1 MPTFEIDES
10 QLVGLF
16 VEAVLYGF
24 VVVTFPPCI
33 RALIWSNGTRKS
45 SSSIQWPML
54 LIAIV
59 LAAFATLDMSL
70 TLLHNIKAFI
80 LYKGAGGAIEEF
92 TNISDWINI
101 MGTVDVVF
109 PIILGDGVL
118 IYRCWIV
125 YGKNNWVVII
135 PLLLLLGSF
144 ITAIWTIVL
153 EVTLQARATL
163 QFIKLKPIIMTSTLT
178 TLIQNVLTTALIIW
192 RIWRVDRETARYIST
207 MRAAGSLTQQSSGQ
221 PRPSTRLQQVIR
233 IVIESGLI
241 LTITAIVSTAVYVT
255 NSNSFVI
262 VGNAQVQVI
271 PIAFNLIIIRA
282 KNQTAAEYTYKFT
295 NATLPLA
302 FGGPAATA
310 GSHESQSQSESETDL
325 ESGGMR
331 SKKAPPAK
339 HKSNRKGEVPC
350 GWVGSHKIPVGRVGK
365 RGAADGSWFEEKAY

>member
-1 MPTFEIDES
+1 MATFGVDES
-10 QLVGLF
+10 QLIGLF
-16 VEAVLYGF
+16 VQAVLYGF
-24 VVVTFPPCI
+24 VLFTFPPCVQ
-33 RALIWSNGTRKS
+33 ALLWSNDIRKPY
-45 SSSIQWPML
+45 SSIQWPML

-59 LAAFATLDMSL
+59 LVVFATLDV
-70 TLLHNIKAFI
+70 TLNMLHAIKAFI
-80 LYKGAGGAIEEF
+80 FYKGVGGAIEEY

-125 YGKNNWVVII
+125 YGKSNWVVIV

-163 QFIKLKPIIMTSTLT
+163 QFIKLKPVIMTSTLT
-178 TLIQNVLTTALIIW
+178 TLIQNVLTTSLIIW

-207 MRAAGSLTQQSSGQ
+207 MRAFGTTTQNLRNPEP
-221 PRPSTRLQQVIR
+221 PRPPTRLQQVIR

-255 NSNSFVI
+255 DSNSFII
-262 VGNAQVQVI
+262 VGDAQVQVI

-295 NATLPLA
+295 DATLPLA
-302 FGGPAATA
+302 FGGIAATV
-310 GSHESQSQSESETDL
+310 GTHELPSQSDSETDL
-325 ESGGMR
+325 ESGEARHHTHDGLGSTINLSEKR
-331 SKKAPPAK
+331 DKA
-339 HKSNRKGEVPC
+339 RE
-350 GWVGSHKIPVGRVGK
+350 
-365 RGAADGSWFEEKAY
+365 

>member
-1 MPTFEIDES
+1 MATFEIDES

-16 VEAVLYGF
+16 VEAVLFGF

-33 RALIWSNGTRKS
+33 RALLWSNGTRKS

-109 PIILGDGVL
+109 PIIIGDGVL

-125 YGKNNWVVII
+125 YGKNNRVVII

-153 EVTLQARATL
+153 EVALQARATL

-207 MRAAGSLTQQSSGQ
+207 MRATGSLAQQSSGQ

-282 KNQTAAEYTYKFT
+282 KNQTAAEYTYNFT

-310 GSHESQSQSESETDL
+310 GSHESQFQSESETDL

-331 SKKAPPAK
+331 SVNDVGP
-339 HKSNRKGEVPC
+339 KSTINL
-350 GWVGSHKIPVGRVGK
+350 
-365 RGAADGSWFEEKAY
+365 DEKSS